1 MKTPV
6 YGIYVR
12 NVFRF
17 SRILV
22 KKLTVNQILTEVKTF
37 SVDVEIDKIYK
48 HK

>member
-12 NVFRF
+12 NVFRN

-22 KKLTVNQILTEVKTF
+22 KKLTVNQILTEVNTF